1 MRRATKSPRHNFKPN
16 RTPRTPPELRGSAT
30 EALVVD
36 EEDLGTEVEELAE
49 PVAPKRRSRKEEL
62 LTPYKEAEIT
72 DKKVSLGALL
82 SKRPIFQPF
91 ETWLVGDTPLI
102 THAWS
107 EKAKI
112 EMLQKQVKATRSGK
126 EARDPERDF
135 LNSLYDMGDNK
146 YGFPVTGVKNCI
158 LSAAHKD
165 KGIARSSVLGA
176 LFLDAEMIRTRPGL
190 AGAVCDMPLVQIHGS
205 NPEMREDMVRIGAGL
220 QKVSN
225 LAYRAQF
232 TVWALKISGRFNPAV
247 LTAEALTFLIQES
260 GVASGLGEWRNE
272 RKGVFG
278 AFHLATAEEET
289 AWNNYVAGKGPL
301 PVPASMRKL
310 AAA

>member
-1 MRRATKSPRHNFKPN
+1 MARGRRTRSAQPAATSAASTLVLDDMEEKLLDPEEFE
-16 RTPRTPPELRGSAT
+16 PPVRS
-30 EALVVD
+30 
-36 EEDLGTEVEELAE
+36 
-49 PVAPKRRSRKEEL
+49 RRSRKEEL
-62 LTPYKEAEIT
+62 LAPYKEAEVS

-91 ETWLVGDTPLI
+91 EMWLVGDTPLI

-112 EMLQKQVKATRSGK
+112 EMLQKQVKATKSGK

-135 LNSLYDMGDNK
+135 LNSLYQMGEGR

-176 LFLDAEMIRTRPGL
+176 LFLDAEMIRTMPGL

-205 NPEMREDMVRIGAGL
+205 KPEMREDMVRIGAGL
-220 QKVSN
+220 QKISN

-260 GVASGLGEWRNE
+260 GISSGLGEWRNE
-272 RKGVFG
+272 RKGIFG
-278 AFHLATAEEET
+278 SFHLANAEEEK
-289 AWNNYVAGKGPL
+289 AWNDYLTGNGPL
-301 PVPASMRKL
+301 PVPASMKHL
-310 AAA
+310 TEAA